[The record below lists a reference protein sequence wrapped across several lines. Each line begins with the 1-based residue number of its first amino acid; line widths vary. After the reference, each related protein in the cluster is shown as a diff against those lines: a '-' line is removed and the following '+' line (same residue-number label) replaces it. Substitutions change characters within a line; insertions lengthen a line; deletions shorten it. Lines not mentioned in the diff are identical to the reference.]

1 MSSYSQP
8 VGLLHIGAAGRL
20 FLLGFL
26 KILALLL
33 AFFFLDKERREPRHQ
48 NRPSHR
54 LWRWLHWPIVV
65 SLLVACGAEG
75 YDAYLKYT
83 DDKAS
88 NAKTGQLWES
98 IERRSRPLLP
108 MQIHGLF
115 TLDLSGHLFEP
126 LKRAKSTILERRGS
140 R

>member
-1 MSSYSQP
+1 VRGCDRLCRTVLLMPFTSVAMDSYGQP
-8 VGLLHIGAAGRL
+8 DALLHIGPAGRL

-33 AFFFLDKERREPRHQ
+33 AFFFLDRERREPRHQ
-48 NRPSHR
+48 SKARHR
-54 LWRWLHWPIVV
+54 LSHWLHWPIVI

-83 DDKAS
+83 DDKES
-88 NAKTGQLWES
+88 SAKTDQLLQS

-108 MQIHGLF
+108 IC
-115 TLDLSGHLFEP
+115 
-126 LKRAKSTILERRGS
+126 KSMGYTH
-140 R
+140 